1 MKKVTK
7 LTPKLLRQ
15 MVLEEKRKLQFEV
28 LEQEKENSEDVD
40 AQEIEADGYASALEK
55 DIDHL
60 KVLKIQEAKLKKK
73 LLKIHEAKKL
83 LKRNISRKL

>member
-7 LTPKLLRQ
+7 LTPNLLRQ
-15 MVLEEKRKLQFEV
+15 MVLEEKRKLQKEV
-28 LEQEKENSEDVD
+28 LEQEKQNSEDVD

-60 KVLKIQEAKLKKK
+60 KVLKIKEAKLKKE

-83 LKRNISRKL
+83 LKRNISKKL

>member
-1 MKKVTK
+1 MSKVIK

-15 MVLEEKRKLQFEV
+15 MVIAEKRKLQKEV
-28 LEQEKENSEDVD
+28 LEQEKEEAEDIE
-40 AQEIEADGYASALEK
+40 AKEIEADGYASALEK

-60 KVLKIQEAKLKKK
+60 KVLKIKESKLKRE

-83 LKRNISRKL
+83 LKRNIKKNI